1 MRIAGDRRRSV
12 ADLVSARG
20 KNWDS
25 DCCVKSSARRAGTGS
40 YWELEMVYICLH
52 LSTVSTT
59 FVCETHLFC
68 LFHPCCFFYLM
79 KSNRNSIRNSCLKL
93 TESSVEAGARRRRVF
108 ETTLTSAVELV
119 ESEIMA
125 ESLESTLKHRRYDSA
140 GDMGL
145 SENVGLIFPMK

>member
-1 MRIAGDRRRSV
+1 
-12 ADLVSARG
+12 
-20 KNWDS
+20 
-25 DCCVKSSARRAGTGS
+25 
-40 YWELEMVYICLH
+40 
-52 LSTVSTT
+52 
-59 FVCETHLFC
+59 
-68 LFHPCCFFYLM
+68 M